1 MWQSW
6 KHIAMPGFSRA
17 SAFYAGFF
25 LSGKRSICPLGNSLL
40 SLNLLPIFAPNYKH
54 RMYQQ
59 ILEKKEKLAVI
70 GLGYVGLPIALAF
83 ARKASVIGFDINLSR
98 IEMMK
103 QGIDPS
109 NELAREEFEGCDI
122 TFTNSLDVLRE
133 ARFFIVAVPTPVDE
147 HNVPDLTPVKKA
159 SETIGKVLKKGD
171 YVVFESTVYP
181 GCTEEDC
188 LPIIEKLSGLKNK
201 IDFKLGYSPER
212 INPGDKKHTL
222 ATIVKVVSGCDEE
235 SLDSIARVYEMV
247 VDAGVHRASSIKVAE
262 AAKIIE
268 NTQRDLNIAL
278 MNELS
283 IIFDKMNINTFEV
296 LEAAGTKWN
305 FLKFSPGLVGGH
317 CIGVDPYYLTYK
329 ASELG
334 YNSRVI
340 LAGRHINDNMSI
352 YVARKVVRHIIS
364 HVADVKAA
372 RVLVMGATFKEN
384 VSDIRNSKVA
394 DVVRELKEFFLNVDV
409 VDPHASSEELEHEY
423 GFGLAPS
430 EGRDYDAVIVTVC
443 HESYAS
449 LDDAYFTSITKPD
462 ALIAD
467 LKGIYRNKIT
477 SRAYWSF

>member
-1 MWQSW
+1 
-6 KHIAMPGFSRA
+6 
-17 SAFYAGFF
+17 
-25 LSGKRSICPLGNSLL
+25 
-40 SLNLLPIFAPNYKH
+40 
-54 RMYQQ
+54 MYQE
-59 ILEKKEKLAVI
+59 LLDKKEKLAVI
-70 GLGYVGLPIALAF
+70 GLGYVGLPIALEF
-83 ARKASVIGFDINLSR
+83 ARKLSVIGFDINEQR
-98 IEMMK
+98 IDMMR
-103 QGIDPS
+103 QHIDPS
-109 NELAREEFEGCDI
+109 NELETEAFEGCDI
-122 TFTNSLDVLRE
+122 EFTSSLDVLRQ
-133 ARFFIVAVPTPVDE
+133 AKFFIVAVPTPVDE

-159 SETIGKVLKKGD
+159 SETIGKVIKKGD

-188 LPIIEKLSGLKNK
+188 LPIIEKLSGLKNVE
-201 IDFKLGYSPER
+201 DFKLGYSPER
-212 INPGDKKHTL
+212 INPGDKKHTIR
-222 ATIVKVVSGCDEE
+222 TVVKVASGCDEE
-235 SLDSIARVYEMV
+235 SLEEIAKTYELV

-283 IIFDKMNINTFEV
+283 IIFDKMDINTYEV

-340 LAGRHINDNMSI
+340 LAGRYINDNMSN

-364 HVADVKAA
+364 HVSDVKASK
-372 RVLVMGATFKEN
+372 VLVMGATFKEN

-394 DVVRELKEFFLNVDV
+394 DVVNELKEFYVNVDV
-409 VDPHASSEELEHEY
+409 VDPHADGHELQHEY
-423 GFGLAPS
+423 GFTLAT
-430 EGRDYDAVIVTVC
+430 ETANDYDAVIITVC
-443 HESYAS
+443 HEPYAD
-449 LDDAYFTSITKPD
+449 LDDSYFSSITKPD

-467 LKGIYRNKIT
+467 LKGVYRGKIKN
-477 SRAYWSF
+477 RNYWSF